1 MVLPPASRYSGS
13 LAPPAFCRI
22 LAALFCDPARRRG
35 PGLFLHARSR
45 WRSERVRIPQPAGIA
60 IRAALSLTQTSGAPG
75 TKITLTGSG
84 FAPSETV
91 EVYGGHIGAAPFFT
105 VTTSNT

>member
-1 MVLPPASRYSGS
+1 VVRLVDCAGLECHIADRYSGS

-22 LAALFCDPARRRG
+22 LAARFCDPARRRG

-60 IRAALSLTQTSGAPG
+60 FRCLELYDTGERANWTQWVAGVGLTRKAIG
-75 TKITLTGSG
+75 
-84 FAPSETV
+84 
-91 EVYGGHIGAAPFFT
+91 IGAIE
-105 VTTSNT
+105 VE